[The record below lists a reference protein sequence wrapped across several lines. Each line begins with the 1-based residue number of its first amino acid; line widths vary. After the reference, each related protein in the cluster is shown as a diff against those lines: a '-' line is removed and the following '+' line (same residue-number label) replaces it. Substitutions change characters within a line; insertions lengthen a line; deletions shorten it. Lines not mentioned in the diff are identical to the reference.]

1 MFSSQELDKVQVS
14 NKKPVET
21 DVLTMI
27 CDAVWLKTET
37 FKHFKQQG
45 ALMLLHSGVFMLPSG
60 DSTLPVVV
68 NMSDE

>member
-45 ALMLLHSGVFMLPSG
+45 ALMLLHY
-60 DSTLPVVV
+60 
-68 NMSDE
+68 